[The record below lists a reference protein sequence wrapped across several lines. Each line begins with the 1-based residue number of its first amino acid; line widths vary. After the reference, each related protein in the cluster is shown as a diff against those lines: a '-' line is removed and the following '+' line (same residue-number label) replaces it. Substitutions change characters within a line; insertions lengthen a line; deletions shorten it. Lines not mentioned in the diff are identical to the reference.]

1 MIGDVLFKY
10 FSETNA
16 NGQVILDPEK
26 KIQYANNA
34 FCSLFGL
41 EPDKI
46 KDKSIA
52 SLEQDGTIKVLYQ
65 SSDSVATA
73 LLKKEPA
80 SDKAIIQSSA
90 GRFNVRREVV
100 PWYDKEGELSDIF
113 VQYSDVTG
121 IVRQLDDA
129 KLYRAMFEK
138 SQVAQVVLDKNFTI
152 LDLNDTFCTIVGYPR
167 KHLMNMDFRDFKGK
181 RMLEYLYDEGQS
193 IDDAIQTKKPV
204 TAHTAWIASN
214 GMHIVDRTIIPF
226 YDEEGELSRWYI
238 TYNETTEIENRLEE
252 VSLYHALFEKSQV
265 AQVVLDEEFR
275 ILDLNDAFCTIVA
288 YPRERLMKMDFRDF
302 KGKRMLEYLFDRG
315 QGISDALELKKPV
328 TAHAA
333 WIASNGTHIVDRYV
347 IPFYDKKGNLK
358 RWYIIY
364 NEVTE
369 LENRIEEARLYQSL
383 FENNHVAQV
392 ILDPNL
398 QILHANNAFCSLV
411 GMPMD
416 TLLTMS
422 FRDFREKNLLTY
434 KSDTGSTI
442 TDAIAEKKMKKGES
456 TFVSS
461 TGTHVV
467 ERYNIPFFDSDGE
480 LKNLFIIYNDIT
492 EISALMESIQENEKR
507 LSQSAQEVS
516 ECLSAIAKGDLT
528 KVPHINDNDPLQ
540 AVKTDTRT
548 CIDNITALVKDTREL
563 AQAAISGNLKTRAD
577 PDTHLGDYQIIIR
590 EVNGTLDAFH
600 APLEEA
606 MAVSDEYAR

>member
-1 MIGDVLFKY
+1 MIEDVLFKY
-10 FSETNA
+10 LSETNA
-16 NGQVILDPEK
+16 NGQVILDPDK
-26 KIQYANNA
+26 KIQYANTA
-34 FCSLFGL
+34 FCSLLGL
-41 EPDKI
+41 DPDKI

-52 SLEQDGTIKVLYQ
+52 SFEQDGTIRVLYQ

-80 SDKAIIQSSA
+80 ADKAIIQSST
-90 GRFNVRREVV
+90 GRFNIRREAV
-100 PWYDKEGELSDIF
+100 PWYDKEGELSSIF
-113 VQYSDVTG
+113 VQYSDMTG

-129 KLYRAMFEK
+129 KLYRAMFDK

-152 LDLNDTFCTIVGYPR
+152 LDLNDTFCTIVGYSR
-167 KHLMNMDFRDFKGK
+167 ERLMKMDFRDFKGK

-214 GMHIVDRTIIPF
+214 GTHIVDRMIIPF

-315 QGISDALELKKPV
+315 QGIADALELKKPV

-369 LENRIEEARLYQSL
+369 LENRIQEARLFQSL

-467 ERYNIPFFDSDGE
+467 ERYNIPFFNTDGE

-492 EISALMESIQENEKR
+492 EISALMESIRENEKR

-528 KVPHINDNDPLQ
+528 KVP
-540 AVKTDTRT
+540 
-548 CIDNITALVKDTREL
+548 
-563 AQAAISGNLKTRAD
+563 
-577 PDTHLGDYQIIIR
+577 
-590 EVNGTLDAFH
+590 
-600 APLEEA
+600 
-606 MAVSDEYAR
+606 